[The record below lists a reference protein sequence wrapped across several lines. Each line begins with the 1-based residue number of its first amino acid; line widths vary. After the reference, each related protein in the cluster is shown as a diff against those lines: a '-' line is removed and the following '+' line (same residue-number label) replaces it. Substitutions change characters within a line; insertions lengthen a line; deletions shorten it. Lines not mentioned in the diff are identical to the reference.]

1 MKNRTFS
8 FLAGIPALLGGSAL
22 FAWTLGLATMFA
34 RGGGLS
40 EMTGTTLQADVR
52 QSEAIML
59 WALFLVSLV
68 VMLLGHFLL
77 YPGGK
82 KGAARVAPRTWRI
95 LAGTL
100 FVLSVLITLVLM
112 LRGFWTDLGIP
123 LMLAALGFWCVAAS
137 QRQAAI
143 DRENLH
149 PGVRAALEL
158 ERD

>member
-1 MKNRTFS
+1 MKNRKFS
-8 FLAGIPALLGGSAL
+8 ILAGIPALLGGSAL
-22 FAWTLGLATMFA
+22 FAWTLGLATIFA

-77 YPGGK
+77 YPSGK
-82 KGAARVAPRTWRI
+82 KGAARVAPRIWRI
-95 LAGTL
+95 FAGTL
-100 FVLSVLITLVLM
+100 FVLSVLTTLVLL

-123 LMLAALGFWCVAAS
+123 LMIAALGFWCLAAS
-137 QRQAAI
+137 QRQAAV
-143 DRENLH
+143 DRESLH

-158 ERD
+158 EHD